1 MLHLQLWTL
10 RAESLRFALR
20 IFEEAKQSSYKNK
33 CNKTIQACLHPWRAE
48 SCRLERGFCTLK
60 GGQIGLRNAFILS
73 GGLMKCSCP
82 IRRPGLGSTAFCREF
97 LFNHLTNQHRSA
109 NLSRASQKSRMS
121 YVHLS
126 HLSAFVEVVSQV
138 VPHAHN
144 PVPPRNLMESAKP
157 FLGSACYD
165 CYESSAT
172 KQCEKVVA
180 DMTSQW
186 MFSSS
191 FLGSALF
198 WNCGHHVW
206 Q

>member
-10 RAESLRFALR
+10 RVK
-20 IFEEAKQSSYKNK
+20 KQSNHTRTNATKRYK
-33 CNKTIQACLHPWRAE
+33 TCLHPWRAE

-60 GGQIGLRNAFILS
+60 GGQIGLWNAFILS
-73 GGLMKCSCP
+73 GGLMKCSRP
-82 IRRPGLGSTAFCREF
+82 IRRPGLGSTAFCREIF
-97 LFNHLTNQHRSA
+97 VQPPHKSA
-109 NLSRASQKSRMS
+109 QISKSQQSFAEIEDELCNS
-121 YVHLS
+121 YV

-186 MFSSS
+186 MFRQASWDLPCSGTAGTMS
-191 FLGSALF
+191 GNNKPKAS
-198 WNCGHHVW
+198 W
-206 Q
+206 

>member
-1 MLHLQLWTL
+1 
-10 RAESLRFALR
+10 
-20 IFEEAKQSSYKNK
+20 
-33 CNKTIQACLHPWRAE
+33 
-48 SCRLERGFCTLK
+48 
-60 GGQIGLRNAFILS
+60 
-73 GGLMKCSCP
+73 MKCSCP
-82 IRRPGLGSTAFCREF
+82 NPAARLGQHSFFAVKF

-121 YVHLS
+121 YV

-172 KQCEKVVA
+172 KHCEKVVA
-180 DMTSQW
+180 DMTSQ
-186 MFSSS
+186 
-191 FLGSALF
+191 
-198 WNCGHHVW
+198 
-206 Q
+206 